1 MSSTPTALDAAN
13 TLAKRPMFF
22 KQIVTHLVH
31 FNQWCEMLE
40 KTMMDKAWKSLKEG
54 WGL

>member
-1 MSSTPTALDAAN
+1 
-13 TLAKRPMFF
+13 MFF

-31 FNQWCEMLE
+31 FNQWCEMFE
-40 KTMMDKAWKSLKEG
+40 KIMMDKAWKSLKEG